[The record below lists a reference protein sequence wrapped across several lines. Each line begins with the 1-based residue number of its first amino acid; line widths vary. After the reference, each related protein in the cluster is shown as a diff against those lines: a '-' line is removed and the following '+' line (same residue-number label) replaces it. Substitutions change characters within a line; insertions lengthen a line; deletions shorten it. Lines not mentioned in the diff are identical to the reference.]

1 MEDAIRAFV
10 SFLAVE
16 RNASRETIRNYQS
29 DLQQLALFLHR
40 AENAPRS
47 IRVDHVTTED
57 VRAYLHW
64 LDRKGEKASSLARKL
79 ACLRSFYRFLVREGT
94 SQKNPAEGIRSP
106 KLPKPLPRV
115 LTKDDA
121 NALMEFPV
129 GQSSLSL
136 RDRALLE
143 TLYST
148 GARVSEAVGIN
159 LGDLNQAEGLVHLR
173 GKGRKE
179 RVVPIGDVAIQAIQ
193 EYRDSLRPSAARLP
207 SASSGPTRLSS
218 PVESLWVERSQAE
231 PVEGSSPQA
240 VSDHPSAPIFLNHR
254 GGRLTTRSVAR
265 IVSRYS
271 SRLAGGAVSPHALRH
286 SYATHLLDEGAD
298 LRSIQEMLGH
308 ASLSTTQKYTHL
320 AADQLVAVYDRAH
333 PRARPAGSAIPRKDQ
348 KSS

>member
-1 MEDAIRAFV
+1 MEDTIRAFV
-10 SFLAVE
+10 TFLTIE
-16 RNASRETIRNYQS
+16 RNAAHETIRNYRS
-29 DLQQLALFLHR
+29 DLRQLALFLRR
-40 AENAPRS
+40 AENAS
-47 IRVDHVTTED
+47 GSVQADRVTSEEI
-57 VRAYLHW
+57 RAYLHW

-79 ACLRSFYRFLVREGT
+79 ACLRSFYRFLMREGVARN
-94 SQKNPAEGIRSP
+94 NPAEDIRSP
-106 KLPKPLPRV
+106 KLPKPLPRL

-121 NALMEFPV
+121 NALMEFPA
-129 GQSSLSL
+129 GQSSLAL

-159 LGDLNQAEGLVHLR
+159 VGDLNEGEGLVHLR

-179 RVVPIGDVAIQAIQ
+179 RVVPIGDVAIQAIRA
-193 EYRDSLRPSAARLP
+193 YRKSLRPSATRP
-207 SASSGPTRLSS
+207 HSSQS
-218 PVESLWVERSQAE
+218 
-231 PVEGSSPQA
+231 
-240 VSDHPSAPIFLNHR
+240 VSGQLSAPIFLNHR

-298 LRSIQEMLGH
+298 LRCIQEMLGH

-320 AADQLVAVYDRAH
+320 AADQLAAVYDRAH
-333 PRARPAGSAIPRKDQ
+333 PRARLLGSAVPRKDH
-348 KSS
+348 KTS